1 MSDSRPRRSALAAVL
16 LALSLLWLVAQTL
29 AQDEPAPVESLVPAV
44 PTAIGADGYRLYF
57 TSPGGLLSVRRRGGP
72 DAALAQAIDGAH
84 YSVDMAVYD
93 LDLWSI
99 RDALIR
105 AHRRGVQVRVV
116 TERDNAG
123 RAEIGALIAAGI
135 PVIEDNLPSLMHHKF
150 AVIDGLEVW
159 SGSMNLTLGSA
170 YWANNNLLALT
181 SAELAASYTR
191 EFEEMFLQDR
201 FGAVSLAD
209 TPYPSVAMQ
218 GAQVEIL
225 FSPDDGVERR
235 LLELLGQAEH
245 SIEFLAFAFTSAQ
258 LAEAMLDRAREGVEV
273 RGVFDEEQSGG
284 AGSAYQAMREAGLDV
299 RLDAN
304 RGDMHHK
311 VILIDRAI
319 VVTGSY
325 NFSRSA
331 EEQNDENVLILH
343 AAPIAA
349 EYLIEF
355 ERVFDRAAR

>member
-1 MSDSRPRRSALAAVL
+1 VTQWLAHG
-16 LALSLLWLVAQTL
+16 
-29 AQDEPAPVESLVPAV
+29 EPPAGGGLVPAV
-44 PTAIGADGYRLYF
+44 PTGIGEDWYRLYF

-72 DAALAQAIDGAH
+72 DAALAQAIDESQ
-84 YSVDMAVYD
+84 YSIDLAVYD

-105 AHRRGVQVRVV
+105 ARRRGVQVRVV

-150 AVIDGLEVW
+150 AVLDSLQVW
-159 SGSMNLTLGSA
+159 SGSMNMTLGSA
-170 YWANNNLLALT
+170 YSANNNLLALT
-181 SAELAASYTR
+181 SSELASSYTR

-209 TPYPSVAMQ
+209 TPYPSVIIQ
-218 GAQVEIL
+218 GNQVEVL
-225 FSPDDGVERR
+225 FSPDDGVQRR
-235 LLELLGQAEH
+235 LLELVGGAEH
-245 SIEFLAFAFTSAQ
+245 SVDFLAFSFTSAE
-258 LAEAMLDRAREGVEV
+258 LAEAMLDRAGEGVEV

-284 AGSAYQAMREAGLDV
+284 QGSAYRLMRQAGLDV
-299 RLDAN
+299 RLDTT

-311 VILIDRAI
+311 VILIDDAI

-343 AAPIAA
+343 APPVAA

-355 ERVFDRAAR
+355 ERIFRRAAPSRG